1 MSSILPDKKL
11 EKRIILIVA
20 IIAALA
26 IPSLI
31 KFREAKQAPP
41 QPPPTIP
48 KETSD
53 QNQLDSSKDE
63 YSDDMSD
70 IREHR
75 IQESDRQ
82 FLIEQ
87 GLRNPIN
94 DLVADLMKHNE
105 LIPCEG
111 SAGGTPGFYS
121 PNRIAVLSRDH
132 VIADFED
139 GHDEGTIE
147 LTFIVSRGTISWKVV
162 RSECN
167 N

>member
-1 MSSILPDKKL
+1 MSILPDKNL

-31 KFREAKQAPP
+31 KFREVRHAPSP
-41 QPPPTIP
+41 QSPTMP
-48 KETSD
+48 KETGD
-53 QNQLDSSKDE
+53 QNQLDSSEKE
-63 YSDDMSD
+63 YSDEMSD
-70 IREHR
+70 IRENT
-75 IQESDRQ
+75 IQEPDRQ

-111 SAGGTPGFYS
+111 SVGGTPGFYS
-121 PNRIAVLSRDH
+121 ANRIAVLSKDH

-162 RSECN
+162 HSECN

>member
-11 EKRIILIVA
+11 EKRIIFIVA
-20 IIAALA
+20 IVAAIA

-31 KFREAKQAPP
+31 KFREVRQAPP
-41 QPPPTIP
+41 QQSPTMP

-53 QNQLDSSKDE
+53 QNQLDSSEKE
-63 YSDDMSD
+63 YSDEMSD
-70 IREHR
+70 IREHT
-75 IQESDRQ
+75 IQETDRQ

-105 LIPCEG
+105 LILCEG
-111 SAGGTPGFYS
+111 SVGGTPGFYS
-121 PNRIAVLSRDH
+121 PNRIAVLSKDH
-132 VIADFED
+132 VIADYED

-162 RSECN
+162 HSECGN
-167 N
+167 